1 MHRVANRGLIAMVL
15 VLALAA
21 GMVFFFMEYATKAE
35 DWVMFTGS
43 PHVYSGGKLSGG
55 TVTDR
60 TGTRLLDLSGGRTYA
75 SSAALRKAMLHWTGD
90 REGNILVPALSE
102 YADEMLG
109 YNVVNG
115 VYAPS
120 DDPAQLTLTLIASV
134 QQTALEAMGSRHG
147 TVAVY
152 NYKTGEILCA
162 VSTPVFDPDN
172 VPDIAADQTG
182 KYSGVYVNRFTQS
195 VYIPGSIFKI
205 VTLAAALETIA
216 DVEGMEFPCSGEM
229 EISGSKVTCEH
240 KHGDQNLK
248 KAFANSCNC
257 AFAQL
262 AQLLGRQTLQ
272 QYAEKFGVAD
282 SITFDGITTA
292 AGHFDTSEAYGVSLA
307 WAAIGQYTDQINPC
321 GFMTFMGAVAS
332 GGRGAMPHVVAS
344 VHSGG
349 RDTYE
354 AKTEQGNRIMSV
366 ATATAL
372 REYMAYAV
380 EYKYGADNF
389 GTLTVCAKTG
399 TAEVG
404 GGKKPN
410 AMFAGFVADESYPW
424 AFIVAVEDGGYG
436 QDVCVPIISKVLQA
450 CVEAQA
456 G

>member
-1 MHRVANRGLIAMVL
+1 MHRVASRGLIAMVL

-21 GMVFFFMEYATKAE
+21 GMVFFFVEYATRAE

-60 TGTRLLDLSGGRTYA
+60 TGTRLLDLSGGRSYA
-75 SSAALRKAMLHWTGD
+75 ASADLRKAMLHWTGD
-90 REGNILVPALSE
+90 RAGNILVPALSA

-109 YNVVNG
+109 YSVWGG
-115 VYAPS
+115 VYGHT
-120 DDPAQLTLTLIASV
+120 DEPAQMTLTLIASV
-134 QQTALEAMGSRHG
+134 QEAALKAMGSRHG

-162 VSTPVFDPDN
+162 LSTPVFDPEN

-182 KYSGVYVNRFTQS
+182 KYNGVYVNRFTQS

-229 EISGSKVTCEH
+229 EIAGSKVTCEH
-240 KHGDQNLK
+240 KHGDQSLK

-262 AQLLGRQTLQ
+262 AQLLGRDTLQ
-272 QYAEKFGVAD
+272 KYAEKFGVAG
-282 SITFDGITTA
+282 SLQFDGITTA
-292 AGHFDTSEAYGVSLA
+292 AGHFDVTDAYGVSLA
-307 WAAIGQYTDQINPC
+307 WAAIGQYTDQVNPC
-321 GFMTFMGAVAS
+321 AFLSFMGAIAG
-332 GGRGAMPHVVAS
+332 GGRGAMPHIVAS
-344 VHSGG
+344 VRSGG
-349 RDTYE
+349 RNTYE
-354 AKTEQGNRIMSV
+354 AEPQLNQRVLSV

-372 REYMAYAV
+372 REYMGYAV
-380 EYKYGADNF
+380 EYKYGAENF
-389 GTLTVCAKTG
+389 GSLPVCAKTG

-410 AMFAGFVADESYPW
+410 AMFAGFVADENYPW

-450 CVEAQA
+450 CVEAQS